1 MKFAGAHVSIAG
13 GVENA
18 PLNAAAIGAT
28 AFAMFTKNQRQWS
41 APPISEASA
50 AAFREN
56 CKKFGYTPDHIL
68 PHDGYLINM
77 GNPESEK
84 RKNAVAAF
92 TDEMYRCQF
101 LGLKLLNLHPG
112 SHLKQISETECL
124 SHIAAGINSA
134 LAETEGVVAVL
145 ENTAGQGTNLGY
157 TFRQLAEIM
166 EQVNDQSRI
175 GVCIDTCHGF
185 AAGYDFSTE
194 EGYEKTMEEFNQ
206 VIGFKFLRGMHLNDA
221 KGVLSGRLDR
231 HDSLGKGYIGMDA
244 FRRIMKDPR
253 IQDIPLILE
262 TPDESLW
269 KEEIATLL
277 SCTQER

>member
-28 AFAMFTKNQRQWS
+28 AFAMFTKNQRQWK
-41 APPISEASA
+41 APPISEESA
-50 AAFREN
+50 AAFKEN
-56 CKKFGYTPDHIL
+56 CKKYGYTPDVIL

-77 GNPESEK
+77 GNPDPEK

-92 TDEMYRCQF
+92 TDEMYRCQV

-124 SHIAAGINSA
+124 AHIAAGINSA
-134 LAETEGVVAVL
+134 LEETEGVVAVL
-145 ENTAGQGTNLGY
+145 ENTAGQGSNLGY
-157 TFRQLAEIM
+157 TFQQLAEIM
-166 EQVNDQSRI
+166 EQIRDRSRI
-175 GVCIDTCHGF
+175 GVCIDTCHSF

-194 EGYEKTMEEFNQ
+194 EGYVRTMEEFER
-206 VIGFKFLRGMHLNDA
+206 VIGFEFLRGMHINDA
-221 KGVLSGRLDR
+221 KGVLSGHLDR
-231 HDSLGKGYIGMDA
+231 HDSLGKGSLGMEA

-277 SCTQER
+277 SYAKEA

>member
-28 AFAMFTKNQRQWS
+28 AFAMFTKNQRQWN

-50 AAFREN
+50 AAFKEN
-56 CKKFGYTPDHIL
+56 CRKHGYTPDLIL

-77 GNPESEK
+77 GNPDPEK

-92 TDEMYRCQF
+92 TDEMYRCQI

-112 SHLKQISETECL
+112 SHLRQISESECL
-124 SHIAAGINSA
+124 AHIAAGINSA

-145 ENTAGQGTNLGY
+145 ENTAGQGSNLGY
-157 TFRQLAEIM
+157 TFRQLADIM
-166 EQVNDQSRI
+166 EQINDPARV
-175 GVCIDTCHGF
+175 GVCIDTCHSF
-185 AAGYDFSTE
+185 AAGYDLSTP
-194 EGYEKTMEEFNQ
+194 EGYEKTMDEFDRI
-206 VIGFKFLRGMHLNDA
+206 IGFKYLRGMHLNDA
-221 KGVLSGRLDR
+221 KGVLAGKLDR
-231 HDSLGKGYIGMDA
+231 HDSLGKGNLGMDL
-244 FRRIMKDPR
+244 FRRLMQDPR

-269 KEEIATLL
+269 KEEIKTLL
-277 SCTQER
+277 SFAAEA

>member
-18 PLNAAAIGAT
+18 PLNAHAIGAT
-28 AFAMFTKNQRQWS
+28 AFAMFTKNQRQWN

-50 AAFREN
+50 AAFKEN
-56 CKKFGYTPDHIL
+56 CRKFGYSPDLIL

-77 GNPESEK
+77 GNPEAEK
-84 RKNAVAAF
+84 RKISVAAF
-92 TDEMYRCQF
+92 TDEMYRCQI

-112 SHLKQISETECL
+112 SHLKQISEKECL
-124 SHIAAGINSA
+124 AHIAAGINSA
-134 LAETEGVVAVL
+134 LAETEGVIAVL
-145 ENTAGQGTNLGY
+145 ENTAGQGSNLGY

-166 EQVNDQSRI
+166 EQINDSSRI
-175 GVCIDTCHGF
+175 GVCIDTCHSF
-185 AAGYDFSTE
+185 AAGYDFSTA
-194 EGYEKTMEEFNQ
+194 EGYEKAMEEFDN
-206 VIGFKFLRGMHLNDA
+206 VIGFQYLRGMHLNDA
-221 KGVLSGRLDR
+221 KGVLAGKLDR
-231 HDSLGKGYIGMDA
+231 HNSLGKGNIGMEA

-277 SCTQER
+277 SFAAEA